1 VPYVYRIHDLPNMDK
16 LQEFALFAREL
27 GVKMQLDT
35 PEQIAKSLNEMVK
48 KAEKDETLKLL
59 MPIAIR
65 TMAKAVYS
73 TDNIGHY
80 GLAFEYYSHFT
91 SPIRRYSDV
100 IAHRI
105 LFENLKKTVR
115 FDKESLENRCKHIS
129 AQERKAADA
138 ERQSIKYKQVEYMK
152 NHIGETFEGV
162 ISGMIERGI
171 FVEIKGIMAEGMV
184 GFDKMME
191 SFEVESNRL
200 RARGTRTG
208 KVLKMGDAIQ
218 VKIISADLEK
228 RQIEMI
234 LVG

>member
-1 VPYVYRIHDLPNMDK
+1 
-16 LQEFALFAREL
+16 
-27 GVKMQLDT
+27 
-35 PEQIAKSLNEMVK
+35 
-48 KAEKDETLKLL
+48 LKLL

-100 IAHRI
+100 LAHRI
-105 LFENLKKTVR
+105 LFENLKKTNR
-115 FDKESLENRCKHIS
+115 FDKESLELRCKHIS

-152 NHIGETFEGV
+152 NHIGETFDGV

-171 FVEIKGIMAEGMV
+171 FIEVKGIMAEGMV
-184 GFDKMME
+184 GFDKMFE

-208 KVLKMGDAIQ
+208 KILKMGDAVR
-218 VKIISADLEK
+218 VKILSADLEK

-234 LVG
+234 LVD